1 MAEISVQIL
10 STAHIWLLN
19 MLAMHCV
26 FLACPGFLFWVIGLR
41 NLWRGLMLNEPLKDW
56 CILTLAVG
64 KEKKLERQ
72 IQAISSFF
80 QKQRSVAMKFVT
92 ILLSIKNFNVL
103 MLQSAPASGNYF
115 ECLNY
120 PSSIKYNNLCAIIFA
135 LYSVQNTSS
144 TQRYILGIEVNVCT
158 SQR

>member
-1 MAEISVQIL
+1 
-10 STAHIWLLN
+10 
-19 MLAMHCV
+19 MH
-26 FLACPGFLFWVIGLR
+26 FNIGSR
-41 NLWRGLMLNEPLKDW
+41 KR
-56 CILTLAVG
+56 
-64 KEKKLERQ
+64 KKLERQ